1 MNALTEFFAMGGY
14 APYVWGSYALALIIF
29 IYNAWVPLRRH
40 ARLRSAIRADG
51 RRDSAAVAAPTH
63 RIHDENSP

>member
-1 MNALTEFFAMGGY
+1 MSAVAEFFAMGGY

-40 ARLRSAIRADG
+40 ARLRRAIRIDG
-51 RRDSAAVAAPTH
+51 HRASAASAAPTH
-63 RIHDENSP
+63 RIDDENSP

>member
-1 MNALTEFFAMGGY
+1 MSALVEFFAMGGY
-14 APYVWGSYALALIIF
+14 APYVWGSYTLALITF

-40 ARLRSAIRADG
+40 ARLRSAILADG
-51 RRDSAAVAAPTH
+51 RRGSAAAAAPTH